1 MLVAAAF
8 VVVAVQYSD
17 FGKGGSTTLAVTGL
31 APPPATASPVTVR
44 LSNAIGRANLGPSH
58 RVVDI
63 TAVAPFPWDRM
74 HVFASQT
81 AVDIR
86 RALGFDW
93 KNAPETVPRSGRHE
107 SLLVFLRDRSVANSA
122 FLSDAIGRL
131 DCLAG
136 AGYPR
141 GTRFVV
147 RYSKEKVAFLS
158 TVRPRGVERQCL
170 SAAGVRVS

>member
-1 MLVAAAF
+1 VLVAAAF

-17 FGKGGSTTLAVTGL
+17 FGKGGTSTLAITGL

-58 RVVDI
+58 RVVDM
-63 TAVAPFPWDRM
+63 TAVAPFAWDRM
-74 HVFASQT
+74 DVFASQT
-81 AVDIR
+81 SVDIR
-86 RALGFDW
+86 RALGFEW

-107 SLLVFLRDRSVANSA
+107 SLLVFTRGRAVAGSA

-136 AGYPR
+136 DAGHPR
-141 GTRFVV
+141 GTRFLV
-147 RYSKEKVAFLS
+147 RYSKDQVPFLS
-158 TVRPRGVERQCL
+158 TLRPRGVERQCL
-170 SAAGVRVS
+170 RAAGVRL